1 MSRKTYTVT
10 VIATLAVML
19 TSLLLP
25 VAVNAGVPI
34 VGDDIRDDYALING
48 VLDTD
53 KYALYPYE
61 AKAITIGLS
70 KYGELIDEE
79 NRVGLEYAGERDP
92 FAPPA
97 GTGPAP
103 GLIPMKKWIQGWHI
117 NITYNHYSWGRRNVW
132 AVALFADL
140 SEYGGPWIRV
150 DDSYG
155 ATTAT
160 IEAEED
166 PRDPGLALDD
176 NGDVVGVD
184 LEYGGRKTNGSVV
197 TEPLKVLYNGPRR
210 FIAMCV
216 NHIYDMNDEGVKEPL
231 VDVVFTIIFNKVKKE
246 VIILKDIKITISKY
260 VVDDIEIDPPD
271 KPTVTV
277 KALVIQFSDRCEWD
291 LGSSPYYTSYA
302 HWYFD
307 LPTAYDED
315 WTLTPTLPPYWSFP
329 GANPGARDGSQPG
342 SPGTFDVAQI
352 ISDDGEYVGWA
363 AYWPSPSDWSVDGAG
378 EWWESLDADDD
389 HPVDGTTEPWLAPLT
404 IGEWDFALTM
414 EPTETGWFVG
424 NRQFR
429 GVTVYGVTD
438 RNNADDLDGNG
449 VDIPGRSNVL
459 DREVLFQLDEIFNPQ
474 DLWAV
479 AHKETERH
487 VLFEYDTDCTI
498 VLVPPAIPPDVA
510 DWYAYCSFAERVIDL
525 TTDTLLVRDVD
536 YTLSDDGRVIELDP
550 AYEGHDIKVLWSS
563 IRQVE
568 KVDLLTIVG
577 GVLIYRLSHWPVAED
592 KPVFVIDITDPE
604 YPVVVPSD
612 AYSIDEDGFITF
624 DNETYEIFDGD
635 KIKVIY
641 DVDLGRYEWVVVGT
655 GLDPDHKA
663 RNIDSAGAAMVA
675 AAFKNKNM
683 EIGLSGLDI
692 QDLQVVPQVM
702 AGSGTTWT
710 GYYYDPESDK
720 RVALRDDWCT
730 YWPVAS
736 SNMIAVGGPGVNMLT
751 YYFNEFTDAFWAN
764 PEFADSSIAS
774 SLYALTC
781 WNIQTL
787 DPETEQYV
795 IDPSLKAYYADYP
808 DTGYAVI
815 ATYKDI
821 NGTIGVVVWGL
832 WGRDTY
838 YAAQWLHGD
847 AERGIPPGLVQLQD
861 APRGI
866 TAIVL
871 EIDYSEDIEHPTFT
885 VVECLGTI
893 SETLWTHG
901 EEDKGGI
908 HDP

>member
-34 VGDDIRDDYALING
+34 VGDDIRSDYALVNG

-53 KYALYPYE
+53 KYSLYPYE
-61 AKAITIGLS
+61 AKALTIGLS
-70 KYGELIDEE
+70 KYGELIDEDY
-79 NRVGLEYAGERDP
+79 RVGLEYGGESGRDP

-97 GTGPAP
+97 GTGAAP
-103 GLIPMKKWIQGWHI
+103 GLIPMKKWIQGWHL
-117 NITYNHYSWGRRNVW
+117 NITYNHYSWGHRNVW
-132 AVALFADL
+132 AVALFGDL
-140 SEYGGPWIRV
+140 SDYGGPWIRV

-155 ATTAT
+155 AAGAT

-166 PRDPGLALDD
+166 PRDPGYALDD
-176 NGDVVGVD
+176 NGNVVGTT
-184 LEYGGRKTNGSVV
+184 LIYGGRKTNGSVV

-260 VVDDIEIDPPD
+260 VVDDITIDPLVEDDRKSP
-271 KPTVTV
+271 VTV

-291 LGSSPYYTSYA
+291 LGGSPYYTSYA
-302 HWYFD
+302 HWYSD

-329 GANPGARDGSQPG
+329 GASPGAQDGSQPG

-352 ISDDGEYVGWA
+352 ISDDGAYVGWA

-378 EWWESLDADDD
+378 EWWESLDAYDD

-414 EPTETGWFVG
+414 EPTQVGWFVG

-438 RNNADDLDGNG
+438 RNDGCDDDMDGVRG
-449 VDIPGRSNVL
+449 ESKENVI
-459 DREVLFQLDEIFNPQ
+459 DREVLFQLNEIFNPQ

-498 VLVPPAIPPDVA
+498 ELVPPAIPPDVA

-536 YTLSDDGRVIELDP
+536 YTLSDDGRIIELDL

-568 KVDLLTIVG
+568 KVDLLTIVDD
-577 GVLIYRLSHWPVAED
+577 VLTYRLSHWPVAED
-592 KPVFVIDITDPE
+592 KPVFVIDITDQQSPAI
-604 YPVVVPSD
+604 VPSD

-624 DNETYEIFDGD
+624 DNETYKIFDGD

-663 RNIDSAGAAMVA
+663 RNIDSAGASMVA

-683 EIGLSGLDI
+683 EIGLSGLDVE
-692 QDLQVVPQVM
+692 DLTVIPHVM
-702 AGSGTTWT
+702 SGSGTTWA
-710 GYYYDPESDK
+710 GYYYSEADE
-720 RVALRDDWCT
+720 RVALRDDWCHT
-730 YWPVAS
+730 WPVAS
-736 SNMIAVGGPGVNMLT
+736 SNMITVGGPRVNMLT

-764 PEFADSSIAS
+764 PDFADSSIAGS
-774 SLYALTC
+774 IYALTC
-781 WNIQTL
+781 WNIQTM
-787 DPETEQYV
+787 DPETEAYI
-795 IDPSLKAYYADYP
+795 IDPTLKAYSSDS
-808 DTGYAVI
+808 TVGYAVV

-821 NGTIGVVVWGL
+821 NGTIGFVVWGL
-832 WGRDTY
+832 WGRDSY
-838 YAAQWLHGD
+838 YVTKWIHEG
-847 AERGIPPGLVQLQD
+847 GLVQFQD

-871 EIDYSEDIEHPTFT
+871 KIDYSEDPEHPAFS

-893 SETLWTHG
+893 SETLWMHG
-901 EEDKGGI
+901 EEPKGGI